1 MPKIN
6 AYSRD
11 NYNNT
16 LSFLDLHI
24 SWLNQPV
31 LTTSDPTFNSVTT
44 TEDVIVG
51 RDLYV
56 EGNAVIN
63 GNTTIISTDIVEIK
77 DNIVLINSEETGAG
91 VTLNLAGVE
100 VERGT
105 LPNFQTVFQ
114 ESTDLYKIG
123 EVGNLQAVAT
133 REDLPLDKGIM
144 VYNDLL
150 NRIDSTTTI
159 ELPIT
164 FSAGVNS
171 TSSSTGTVILSG
183 GGGLGVTGDIYTDNR
198 LYIKGT
204 TYSSYLDSNVSDE
217 LIANSGTNFVF
228 QQATTSEIKVPT
240 DVYLTF
246 SAATK
251 RIFSAGTN
259 LTIENSTAN
268 VNFVTVNNG
277 SVILPTNTYLEWTST
292 NRIRYNSTDLVLDS
306 SGQFLVTNS
315 TASTSSLL
323 GAVRFEGGLSISNTT
338 NAVSSTN
345 GGTLTAAGGAAI
357 AKDLYIG
364 GNQYLTGNQFIT
376 GNLDVDGLTT
386 LDETSINTN
395 DGQFVVTG
403 SNGMNVLVSNTSTI
417 RSTVGNVVLDS
428 DAGVV
433 SLIGQTG
440 ILLDANAGISIDGG
454 GASNF
459 STTVGTIT
467 ISGIGLNLSGNTGE
481 IDLSTTSTIDINS
494 GIGGITL
501 DSTDTTLGIKIGTAL
516 ANVPVVIGNSVSQV
530 IVSDNLYIGGSIEAN
545 DNTLILH
552 TNGGDSGLLL
562 KRDQTPNNV
571 SSGDVIIDTPLQTS
585 TFQAGSSTPG
595 TLVLNASASAL
606 DDFYNG
612 MWIQIT
618 SGPGSG
624 QVRRIKDYNG
634 TSKTATLYITADNTS
649 TFFDGLNLTTAPS
662 AGNTYSIYNRYYSSF
677 YYSESSDEFKF
688 TYSSLDNV
696 SFTEPPVYAG
706 IHIAGLIA
714 ENQALFQLGY
724 IVDYTSATAVIV
736 RKNGDTG
743 NVFTVDT
750 SAGNV
755 IVANPDNVGSTGII
769 FEQYDNVNST
779 TVYSSVI
786 SSIID
791 NTAIQ
796 GQLDFNVQ
804 KDNVLSSFIRLVGT
818 SSSTVD
824 FTSDVDTVQFL
835 NTTASSSSTVA
846 SVVMSGGLSISN
858 TTNSTSSTVGGG
870 LTVAGGVGIAQDV
883 YIGGNLNVTGTI
895 SAGVTTP
902 SITVSNGVNITGI
915 VSVVENKL
923 IANGSERI
931 LSATFRFTPTTTAIL
946 TSFEFTV
953 PGVTTFANVYSVNVC
968 INGYT
973 NDADPVNLENQTGF
987 AVTGTNRAKV
997 KLTANGTAVHT
1008 IQIISRYT
1016 V

>member
-11 NYNNT
+11 NIYNT

-24 SWLNQPV
+24 SWLNQPL
-31 LTTSDPTFNSVTT
+31 LTTSSPTFNNVTT
-44 TEDVIVG
+44 TQDVIIG

-56 EGNAVIN
+56 EGNAIVN

-77 DNIVLINSEETGAG
+77 DNIVLINSEETSAG

-105 LPNFQTVFQ
+105 LNNFQSVFE
-114 ESTDLYKIG
+114 ESTELYKIG

-164 FSAGVNS
+164 FTGAVSS
-171 TSSSTGTVILSG
+171 TSSSTGTVIITG
-183 GGGLGVTGDIYTDNR
+183 GMGITGDIYVDNT
-198 LYIKGT
+198 LHIKGT
-204 TYSSYLDSNVSDE
+204 TYASYLDANSSDE
-217 LIANSGTNFVF
+217 LIVNAGTNFVF
-228 QQATTSEIKVPT
+228 QQAASSEIKVPT

-246 SAATK
+246 SEATK

-259 LTIENSTAN
+259 LTLENSTGN
-268 VNFVTVNNG
+268 VNFTTVNNG
-277 SVILPTNTYLEWTST
+277 SVILPVNTYLEWNAT
-292 NRIRYNSTDLVLDS
+292 NRIRYNSTDLVVDS
-306 SGQFLVTNS
+306 SGQFLVTNT
-315 TASTSSLL
+315 TASTSNLL
-323 GAVRFEGGLSISNTT
+323 GAVRLQGGLSISNTT
-338 NAVSSTN
+338 NATSSTN
-345 GGTLTAAGGAAI
+345 GGTFTSAGGGAF

-364 GNQYLTGNQFIT
+364 GNEYVTGNKFVT

-403 SNGMNVLVSNTSTI
+403 SNGINVLVANTTTI
-417 RSTVGNVVLDS
+417 RTTVGNVVLDS
-428 DAGVV
+428 DTGLI
-433 SLIGQTG
+433 SLIGETG
-440 ILLDANAGISIDGG
+440 ILLDANAGISIDAA

-459 STTVGTIT
+459 STTTGSIT
-467 ISGIGLNLSGNTGE
+467 ISSIGLNLAGNAGE
-481 IDLSTTSTIDINS
+481 IDLTTSNAIDLNS
-494 GIGGITL
+494 GTGGITL
-501 DSTDTTLGIKIGTAL
+501 DTTDTVLGIKIGTAL
-516 ANVPVVIGNSVSQV
+516 SNVPITIGNNVSQV
-530 IVSDNLYIGGSIEAN
+530 IVSDNLYIGGSLEAN

-562 KRDQTPNNV
+562 KRDQTPNNT
-571 SSGDVIIDTPLQTS
+571 SLGDVIIDTPLQTS
-585 TFQAGSSTPG
+585 TFQTGSTTPG
-595 TLVLNASASAL
+595 TLILNASASSL

-612 MWIQIT
+612 MWIYIT
-618 SGPGSG
+618 SGPASG

-634 TSKTATLYITADNTS
+634 TSKTVTLYITSDNTS
-649 TFFDGLNLTTAPS
+649 TFFDGLDLIVAPS
-662 AGNTYSIYNRYYSSF
+662 AGDTYSIYSRYYSSL

-688 TYSSLDNV
+688 TYLPLDNTTF
-696 SFTEPPVYAG
+696 SEPTLYAG
-706 IHIAGLIA
+706 IHIGGLIA

-750 SAGNV
+750 SSGNI
-755 IVANPDNVGSTGII
+755 IVANPDNIGSTGII
-769 FEQYDNVNST
+769 FEQYDNLNNT
-779 TVYSSVI
+779 TIYSSI
-786 SSIID
+786 TSSIID
-791 NTAIQ
+791 NTTIQ
-796 GQLDFNVQ
+796 GQVDFNVQ
-804 KDNVLSSFIRLVGT
+804 KDNVLSSFIRLIGT
-818 SSSTVD
+818 TISTVD
-824 FTSDVDTVQFL
+824 FTSDVDIVQFL
-835 NTTASSSSTVA
+835 NTTASTSSSAA

-858 TTNSTSSTVGGG
+858 TTNSSSATVGGC
-870 LTVAGGVGIAQDV
+870 LTIAGGGAIAKDL
-883 YIGGNLNVTGTI
+883 YIGEDLFVTGTF
-895 SAGVTTP
+895 SAGVSTP
-902 SITVSNGVNITGI
+902 VVTVSNSVNITGT

-923 IANGSERI
+923 IANGDERI
-931 LSATFRFTPTTTAIL
+931 LSATFRFTPTSTSLL

-953 PGVTTFANVYSVNVC
+953 PGITSFANIYSVNVC

-973 NDADPVNLENQTGF
+973 NDADPINLENQTGF
-987 AVTGTNRAKV
+987 AVIGTNRTKV